1 MAERLNRVL
10 QTAETIDDLFAIQHR
25 LQAHLPG
32 RLRPLLATTS
42 IRNRGTLVVGPRG
55 TGKTTF
61 LLDKAR
67 QGKLLYLSADSP
79 LVSNTGLWELGRLA
93 FQRDFDGIIID
104 EVHYAPNWSRDL
116 KALYDAY
123 PRKKIIASDS
133 SSVILQ
139 KGIAD
144 LSRRFVKI
152 QIPLLS
158 FRDYVFLKE
167 GLSLPVIDLLKTDR
181 AAIQRALDQGPVL
194 HWFREYLCGGF
205 RPFFLEG
212 SYPERQ
218 LNIIEKTVFSDIPF
232 LLTQTNENILR
243 LGNAVIGMLATS
255 SIPTLNMESTCRD
268 WNVGKE
274 TFYNLL
280 SALESLSL
288 IRIVDYGKSSKSRTK
303 GAKILLADP
312 SHYAVL
318 GGSMGNLRESYVVF
332 ELERRFGEV
341 FASKDERKGDFVS
354 HGMLFEVGGRNK
366 KAKSANYVIRDD
378 LEYPSPRQIPL
389 WTMGLR

>member
-1 MAERLNRVL
+1 ME
-10 QTAETIDDLFAIQHR
+10 TSAETIDDCMAIQQR

-32 RLRPLLATTS
+32 RLRPLLATTPIKS
-42 IRNRGTLVVGPRG
+42 RGTLVVGPRG

-61 LLDKAR
+61 LLEKAKH
-67 QGKLLYLSADSP
+67 GKLFYLSADSP
-79 LVSNTGLWELGRLA
+79 LVSNTGLWELGRMA

-104 EVHYAPNWSRDL
+104 EVHFAPDWSRDL

-133 SSVILQ
+133 SSVVLQ
-139 KGIAD
+139 RGIAD

-152 QIPLLS
+152 QVPLLS
-158 FRDYVFLKE
+158 FREYVLLKE
-167 GLSLPVIDLLKTDR
+167 GLSLPVIDPLKPDR
-181 AAIQRALDQGPVL
+181 AAVQRALDQGPVL
-194 HWFREYLCGGF
+194 HWFREYLRGGF

-218 LNIIEKTVFSDIPF
+218 LNVIEKTVFSDLPF
-232 LLTQTNENILR
+232 FLAQTNENILR

-255 SIPTLNMESTCRD
+255 SIPTLNVESTCRD

-280 SALESLSL
+280 SALEALSL
-288 IRIVDYGKSSKSRTK
+288 IRIIDYGKSSKARTK

-318 GGSMGNLRESYVVF
+318 GGSRGGLRESYVVF
-332 ELERRFGEV
+332 ELEQRFGAV

-354 HGMLFEVGGRNK
+354 KGMLFEVGGRNK
-366 KAKSANYVIRDD
+366 KAKGADYMIRDD
-378 LEYPSPRQIPL
+378 LEYPAPRQIPL
-389 WTMGLR
+389 WTMGMR